1 MAPVA
6 GWKIIVRRQEAMTS
20 HLQWQELVVATAVE
34 GQHFETSTVVSGAGL
49 GEYHP
54 GISREE
60 GIRAAT

>member
-1 MAPVA
+1 
-6 GWKIIVRRQEAMTS
+6 MTS